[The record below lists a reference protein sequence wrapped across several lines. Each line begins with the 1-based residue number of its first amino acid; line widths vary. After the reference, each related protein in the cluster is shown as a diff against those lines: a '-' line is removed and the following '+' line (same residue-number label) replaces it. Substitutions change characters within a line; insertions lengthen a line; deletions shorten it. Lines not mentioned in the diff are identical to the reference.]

1 MSGEFLQLVSSSYFF
16 MKPAPVIF
24 HQASPPPHLQ
34 QYVQAF
40 WHAEGSGALTLGA
53 IADGCP
59 GLVFHQTEQGL
70 LWGEQKKKL
79 SSFFLYGQTTRLSKM
94 QTGGAFRMAGVMFY
108 PHVMKILFGF
118 NASEV
123 TDDCVDLLLL
133 SGDEGKELV
142 IQLED
147 SFDKSALYKLIGNY
161 LSNIIYRKK
170 ITHDTIIQNAVIQL
184 MQSNGDVN
192 LKQLQQSLFIT
203 ERTFER
209 RFEQY
214 VGIPAKLFARV
225 CRFQASLQQL
235 RNGQYDKLSDIA
247 FNNGYSDQSHFIR
260 AFKQFSG
267 YSPVEFTN
275 KNKAEEVSLLLIR

>member
-1 MSGEFLQLVSSSYFF
+1 
-16 MKPAPVIF
+16 MKPLPPVTF
-24 HQASPPPHLQ
+24 HHSSPPPHLQ

-40 WHAEGSGALTLGA
+40 WHAEGTGALTLGT

-59 GLVFHQTEQGL
+59 GLVFHQTERGL

-79 SSFFLYGQTTRLSKM
+79 SSFFLYGQTTKLSKM
-94 QTGGAFRMAGVMFY
+94 QTGGAFRMTGVIFY

-142 IQLED
+142 HKMED
-147 SFDKSALYKLIGNY
+147 CADKNVLYCHINNY
-161 LSNIIYRKK
+161 LSNIIYKKK
-170 ITHDTIIQNAVIQL
+170 ITHDTVIQNAVIQL
-184 MQSNGDVN
+184 MQSNGDVS

-214 VGIPAKLFARV
+214 VGISAKLFARV

-235 RNGQYDKLSDIA
+235 RNGEYEKLSDIA
-247 FNNGYSDQSHFIR
+247 FNNGYADQSHFIR

-275 KNKAEEVSLLLIR
+275 ENKVEEVSLLLIR

>member
-1 MSGEFLQLVSSSYFF
+1 
-16 MKPAPVIF
+16 MKPSTPQVSF
-24 HQASPPPHLQ
+24 HHMPPPPHLQ

-40 WHAEGSGALTLGA
+40 WHAEGDGTLVLGA

-59 GLVFHQTEQGL
+59 GLVFQQTDSGL
-70 LWGEQKKKL
+70 LWGDVKKKL
-79 SSFFLYGQTTRLSKM
+79 SSLFLYGQTTRLGKM
-94 QTGGAFRMAGVMFY
+94 QTGGSFRMTGVMFY
-108 PHVMKILFGF
+108 PHVMKVLFGF

-123 TDDCVDLLLL
+123 TDDCVDLLLF
-133 SGDEGKELV
+133 SGDAGKELV
-142 IQLED
+142 RKMED
-147 SFDKSALYKLIGNY
+147 TTDRSELYNLVDTY
-161 LSNIIYRKK
+161 LSDLIYKQK
-170 ITHDTIIQNAVIQL
+170 ITQDTIIQNAVIQL
-184 MQSNGDVN
+184 MQSNGDIS
-192 LKQLQQSLFIT
+192 LKQLQQSLFVT

-209 RFEQY
+209 KFEQY

-235 RNGQYDKLSDIA
+235 RSGEYDKLSDIA

-275 KNKAEEVSLLLIR
+275 EKKAEEISLLLIR

>member
-1 MSGEFLQLVSSSYFF
+1 
-16 MKPAPVIF
+16 MKPSTPPVSF
-24 HQASPPPHLQ
+24 HHMPPPPHLQ

-40 WHAEGSGALTLGA
+40 WLAEGEGAITLGA

-59 GLVFHQTEQGL
+59 GLVFHQTESGL
-70 LWGEQKKKL
+70 LWGDVQKKL
-79 SSFFLYGQTTRLSKM
+79 SSLFLYGQTTRLGKM
-94 QTGGAFRMAGVMFY
+94 QTGGAFRMTGVMFY
-108 PHVMKILFGF
+108 PHVMKVLFGF

-123 TDDCVDLLLL
+123 TDDCVDLLHF

-142 IQLED
+142 RKMEETTH
-147 SFDKSALYKLIGNY
+147 KPALYSLIEKY
-161 LSNIIYRKK
+161 LSSLIYKRK
-170 ITHDTIIQNAVIQL
+170 ITHDTIIQNAVLQL
-184 MQSNGDVN
+184 MQSNGDIS
-192 LKQLQQSLFIT
+192 LKQLQQSLFVT

-209 RFEQY
+209 KFEQY
-214 VGIPAKLFARV
+214 VGISAKLFARV

-267 YSPVEFTN
+267 HSPVEFAN
-275 KNKAEEVSLLLIR
+275 PGKSEEVSLLLIR

>member
-1 MSGEFLQLVSSSYFF
+1 MSPS
-16 MKPAPVIF
+16 PVTF
-24 HQASPPPHLQ
+24 HHTAPPPQLQ

-40 WHAEGSGALTLGA
+40 WHAEGTGALTLGA

-59 GLVFHQTEQGL
+59 GMVFHQTDRGL
-70 LWGEQKKKL
+70 LWGDQKKKL
-79 SSFFLYGQTTRLSKM
+79 SSLFLYGQTTRLGKM
-94 QTGGAFRMAGVMFY
+94 QTGGAFRMTGVMFY

-133 SGDEGKELV
+133 SGNEGKELV
-142 IQLED
+142 MKMED
-147 SFDKSALYKLIGNY
+147 TNNKPALYQLIANY
-161 LSNIIYRKK
+161 LSNIIYKK
-170 ITHDTIIQNAVIQL
+170 EITHDTVIQNAVIQL
-184 MQSNGDVN
+184 MQSNGDVS
-192 LKQLQQSLFIT
+192 LKQLQESLYVT

-214 VGIPAKLFARV
+214 VGISAKLFARV

-235 RNGQYDKLSDIA
+235 RTGQYEKLSDIA
-247 FNNGYSDQSHFIR
+247 FNNGYADQSHFIR

-267 YSPVEFTN
+267 YSPVAFTN
-275 KNKAEEVSLLLIR
+275 EKKEEEVSLLLIR

>member
-1 MSGEFLQLVSSSYFF
+1 MQ
-16 MKPAPVIF
+16 PTPPVRF
-24 HQASPPPHLQ
+24 HSALPPPHLQ

-40 WHAEGSGALTLGA
+40 WSAEGTGTLTLGA

-59 GLVFHQTEQGL
+59 GLVFHQTDRGL
-70 LWGEQKKKL
+70 FWNDGAKKL
-79 SSFFLYGQTTRLSKM
+79 SSFFLYGQTTHLNKM
-94 QTGGAFRMAGVMFY
+94 QTGGDFRMAGVMFY

-118 NASEV
+118 NASEI

-133 SGDEGKELV
+133 AGPEGKELV
-142 IQLED
+142 QKMED
-147 SFDKSALYKLIGNY
+147 TFAPAGMYAHIDKY
-161 LSNIIYRKK
+161 LSNVLYKKK
-170 ITHDTIIQNAVIQL
+170 ITHDTIVHNAVIQL

-214 VGIPAKLFARV
+214 VGISAKLFSRV

-235 RNGQYDKLSDIA
+235 RAGKYEKMSDIA
-247 FNNGYSDQSHFIR
+247 FNNGYADQSHFIR
-260 AFKQFSG
+260 AFKQFTG
-267 YSPVEFTN
+267 FSPVEFN
-275 KNKAEEVSLLLIR
+275 SKENADQISLMLIR